1 MLLAGLQIP
10 KSSSTTKIKI
20 KPKPVLLE
28 HSWSQVLDKAQKF
41 PKQGDAEGGLSHPFS
56 LQEGSQESPPPS
68 APPPGALGSSPISLP
83 ASPSAP
89 EPTPGLRGRGRG
101 NGSSGCTLDQQC
113 PIPREGS
120 GQGEAI
126 PYFWGDKELGA
137 GAGILHGHTFHG
149 QIQSSCSSVAQPS
162 CLLPHRQ
169 RNSGEGRE
177 RSRNIQGCPRKIP
190 ALPLTSESN
199 APLWDPAPASRP
211 IPIPR
216 VHLLGLCKK

>member
-10 KSSSTTKIKI
+10 KSSSTTRIKI

-41 PKQGDAEGGLSHPFS
+41 PKQGDAEGVSGITPSLSSTTGSLGLVSH
-56 LQEGSQESPPPS
+56 LPPS
-68 APPPGALGSSPISLP
+68 APV
-83 ASPSAP
+83 
-89 EPTPGLRGRGRG
+89 PTPGLKGRGRG

-113 PIPREGS
+113 SIPREGL

-169 RNSGEGRE
+169 KNSGEGRE
-177 RSRNIQGCPRKIP
+177 RSRNIQERPRNIQGCPRKIP
-190 ALPLTSESN
+190 ALPLTSESD
-199 APLWDPAPASRP
+199 APLRDPAPASRP
-211 IPIPR
+211 IPNPR
-216 VHLLGLCKK
+216 VHSLGLFV